1 MIKIMK
7 RKVFNVMMALAVG
20 MTAVLIATSCSNDN
34 GDDGKKPFVD
44 QQAGTFKII
53 NQSYDDGTTGPE
65 FIVLPGD
72 TLKVIFT
79 PKMEYKSLAFKI
91 NCEGLNQLND
101 SMFVVKK
108 NASGSTNYT
117 VFAAYKDE
125 TDSTTTNYSAQTG
138 FEITIPESYVIIPY
152 KLSLSQDLKELV
164 TPEVTYTDA
173 DGKQHTFVVK
183 DWIDTENSA
192 TTRFNVRY
200 YKVGVTAK
208 VEFRYIPKQNVSLTH
223 DNYYLSRTFDRENAT
238 IHIPNMFVSD
248 FYTSINISIVIGGE
262 GTYGTPKNDVPAAIE
277 ELSKTVDVLKFS
289 IDEMGIIEKIKE

>member
-1 MIKIMK
+1 MR

-20 MTAVLIATSCSNDN
+20 MTAVLMATSCGNDN
-34 GDDGKKPFVD
+34 GNDGKKPILD

-65 FIVLPGD
+65 FIALPGD

-79 PKMEYKSLAFKI
+79 PKNDYKGLAFET

-108 NASGSTNYT
+108 NASGSTKFT
-117 VFAAYKDE
+117 VSAAYKDE

-138 FEITIPESYVIIPY
+138 FEITIPEIYVIIPY
-152 KLSLSQDLKELV
+152 KLSLSQDLKDLV

-173 DGKQHTFVVK
+173 DGKQHTFILK

-192 TTRFNVRY
+192 TTRFYVRY

-223 DNYYLSRTFDRENAT
+223 DNYYLSRTFDRESAT

-248 FYTSINISIVIGGE
+248 FYTSINISIIIGGE
-262 GTYGTPKNDVPAAIE
+262 GTYGTSKEDIPAAIE
-277 ELSKTVDVLKFS
+277 ELSRTVDVLKFS
-289 IDEMGIIEKIKE
+289 IDEMGSIEKIKE